1 MNVRVTVT
9 GLDKVLATCK
19 ELTDKKNY
27 DEILDELGNRTLE
40 LARLY
45 APRKTG
51 ALEQSGRIISGDNIR
66 TIDFSSL
73 PYAWYMENGT
83 IYFPVGDETSP
94 RARTSTS
101 GKPCYHPF
109 LRPAGYKA
117 ISELSAISK
126 ESEILKFL
134 KI

>member
-51 ALEQSGRIISGDNIR
+51 ALEQSGKIIPGEDEV
-66 TIDFSSL
+66 TVDFSDL
-73 PYAWYMENGT
+73 PYAGYMEYGT
-83 IYFPVGDETSP
+83 IYFPVGDEKNP

-101 GKPCYHPF
+101 GKPCFHPF
-109 LRPAGYKA
+109 LRPASYKA
-117 ISELSAISK
+117 MSELYEIVSK
-126 ESEILKFL
+126 ALFS
-134 KI
+134 KIK